1 MVLDDGRSSPPGLEG
16 LETAP
21 DREREVVRAVE
32 LDLPDRDAPDQSQGD
47 REDRQVEPDLES
59 GGDTGRREVEP
70 LVVEQ
75 RVTDVEESWDEDG
88 NLNFSFK
95 ALGFEVSGQMVTCDS
110 QVTVAGNLPFA
121 ALPFRGAIESEV
133 KQRLQEAIES

>member
-1 MVLDDGRSSPPGLEG
+1 MAKFNVAIDHQLSRQD
-16 LETAP
+16 
-21 DREREVVRAVE
+21 AVE
-32 LDLPDRDAPDQSQGD
+32 KLKGFSANLRSEVRD
-47 REDRQVEPDLES
+47 
-59 GGDTGRREVEP
+59 
-70 LVVEQ
+70 